1 MYIGRLAKLSGCTP
15 KAIRLYE
22 ELGLIETP
30 LRQGRYRIYN
40 DHHVDV
46 VRLIRV
52 AQSAGFKLNE
62 LSGLLEEK
70 RRQQRFP
77 LDLAVA
83 GIDEKRAQV
92 HVQIAQLH
100 GVLDRLQ
107 ELQREIEQLY
117 AEEQQQGCKVT
128 LASAAK

>member
-22 ELGLIETP
+22 ELGLIAKP
-30 LRQGRYRIYN
+30 LRQGRYRVYD

-62 LSGLLEEK
+62 LSEMLAEK

-77 LDLAVA
+77 LELAVA
-83 GIDEKRAQV
+83 GINVKREQV
-92 HVQIAQLH
+92 RAQIAQLH

-107 ELQREIEQLY
+107 ALQQEIEYLY
-117 AEEQQQGCKVT
+117 AEEQQPGCKVT
-128 LASAAK
+128 LGSTTA